1 MRETKQPPTS
11 KSGTSGYKAHCR
23 GRQAATSDM
32 AMVLGAGMVQ
42 LRGSVY
48 IKQSKTKQ
56 NLMLRT
62 RLTIT
67 DFLLTATKKSNHVS
81 TLQGDILREKKE
93 KETSGFRGN
102 LRWKHLVIGIS

>member
-1 MRETKQPPTS
+1 MRETKEQPTS
-11 KSGTSGYKAHCR
+11 KSGTSGYEAHCR

-32 AMVLGAGMVQ
+32 AMVLGAGMAQ

-62 RLTIT
+62 RLRIT
-67 DFLLTATKKSNHVS
+67 DFLLTATKKSNHIS
-81 TLQGDILREKKE
+81 TLQGDILREKRE

-102 LRWKHLVIGIS
+102 PRWKHLVIGIS